1 MIIDVGKK
9 RGYDNFELHIYH
21 NSIFIH
27 PFNSKHQSWLVQEL
41 LKTCFVIPT
50 TKV

>member
-9 RGYDNFELHIYH
+9 RGYDNFELHRYGH
-21 NSIFIH
+21 SIFIH
-27 PFNSKHQSWLVQEL
+27 PFNSKDQFWLVQEL
-41 LKTCFVIPT
+41 LKTCYVTPT